1 MPAILQVERVTRYFA
16 GLAALKDVG
25 FPVEEGAI
33 CGLIG
38 PNGAGKTTLLAIVA
52 GALRPT
58 SGAVIFQGRE
68 LAGASSYAAARAG
81 VVRTHQ
87 VPRPFRALSVLEN
100 VEVGRRFGR
109 AGASRSGSGGEGE
122 GGSREGGSSASH
134 SPSATA
140 ADPARVLERV

>member
-1 MPAILQVERVTRYFA
+1 MPALLGLEPAPRYSA

-58 SGAVIFQGRE
+58 SGAVIFQGRD
-68 LAGASSYAAARAG
+68 LTGASSYAAARAG

-109 AGASRSGSGGEGE
+109 AGPSRSRSAREGE
-122 GGSREGGSSASH
+122 GGSSGGGSSASH
-134 SPSATA
+134 SPGAT
-140 ADPARVLERV
+140 PA